1 MSKAMCAILA
11 ISVLAPGAHAQAELQ
26 IINGAAQA
34 LGGKARIQAV
44 KALTIEGEGSD
55 ANLGQNVT
63 PDGELPV
70 WKVTGYQQTID
81 LANGRMRIREKRTAQ
96 FLFAAATVQYQDQ
109 GLDGDIAYNVGQNG
123 APMRASAEA
132 ARDRRI
138 NMLHHPITMV
148 RAALDP
154 GAKASNL
161 RREGEQQLVDITT
174 AKGDR
179 LTLAVSNATKLPM
192 RVTSMSYNANLGD
205 VAVETSF
212 LDYEEVS
219 GLKLPRHLVTKV
231 DKYPQFDLRIT
242 KNIVDVPAGD
252 LSAPEA
258 VKSAPLPAPPVITVT
273 AEPVAKGIWWL
284 AGSGNHRSILF
295 EFDDHLT
302 LFEVPLNEARS
313 KAVIDK
319 ARSVVPGKP
328 LTEAIVSHHHF
339 DHSGG
344 LRVAVAEGLTI
355 ITYRGNAAFFQEL
368 VARKHSIVQDELARN
383 PKPLKL
389 IPVDDE
395 LTLKDKSM
403 EVHLYHLKDNPRE
416 GTNLFAYVPRDRIL
430 VQADLYDSTW
440 TQYPWEDNVVH
451 NIALRK
457 LQVDRDV
464 PVHGAIESWAEVL
477 KTMQSRGSGENRG
490 APREAGS
497 PAESDAGSVAA
508 GVQPMTLAIVWV
520 PSLWWQQRFPWSPDG
535 RRLP

>member
-1 MSKAMCAILA
+1 MKKAFWAALA
-11 ISVLAPGAHAQAELQ
+11 ISVFARGAHAQAPVQ
-26 IINGAAQA
+26 IIDGAAEA

-44 KALTIEGEGSD
+44 KTLTIEGEGSD

-63 PDGELPV
+63 PDGALPI
-70 WKVTGYQQTID
+70 WKVTGFQQTID
-81 LANGRMRIREKRTAQ
+81 LGGGRMRVRQVRTAQ
-96 FLFAAATVQYQDQ
+96 FLFALATLQRQDQ
-109 GLDGDIAYNVGQNG
+109 GLDGDIAYNVGPNG
-123 APMRASAEA
+123 MAVRGSAEA

-138 NMLHHPITMV
+138 DMLHHPITIV

-154 GAKASNL
+154 GAKLSNL

-179 LTLAVSNATKLPM
+179 LTLVVSSATKLPL

-212 LDYEEVS
+212 MDYEDVS
-219 GLKLPRHLVTKV
+219 GLKLPKHLVTKV
-231 DKYPQFDLRIT
+231 DKYPQFDLRVMH
-242 KNIVDVPAGD
+242 NIVDGQAGN
-252 LSAPEA
+252 LIAPEA
-258 VKSAPLPAPPVITVT
+258 VKSAPLPTPPVITVT

-313 KAVIDK
+313 KAVIEK

-355 ITYRGNAAFFQEL
+355 ITYRGNVAFFKEL
-368 VARKHSIVQDELARN
+368 VARKHTIVQDELARS

-389 IPVDDE
+389 MPVDDE

-440 TQYPWEDNVVH
+440 TQYPWADNVVH

-464 PVHGAIESWAEVL
+464 PVHGAIESWADVL
-477 KTMQSRGSGENRG
+477 KTMQSRGSGENR
-490 APREAGS
+490 
-497 PAESDAGSVAA
+497 
-508 GVQPMTLAIVWV
+508 
-520 PSLWWQQRFPWSPDG
+520 
-535 RRLP
+535 